1 MSHGKNL
8 IQELIED
15 AGYEARSYSGRRM
28 GERTCLATDPGP
40 SVGAFMADLLR
51 AAHEQAAGIEDASDV
66 FEPLDQ
72 ALRMMPIEP
81 CGRGDV
87 VSFPQIPY
95 TDVEAD

>member
-1 MSHGKNL
+1 
-8 IQELIED
+8 
-15 AGYEARSYSGRRM
+15 
-28 GERTCLATDPGP
+28 
-40 SVGAFMADLLR
+40 MADLLR

-72 ALRMMPIEP
+72 ALRMMQIEP

-87 VSFPQIPY
+87 VYFPQIPY